1 MRTSEGKTS
10 FQIAREAL
18 DKAGLNDVQV
28 KKAGFFRALFFG
40 NSYSVRKKTIFLRG
54 GIADKDSITAV
65 GLALQKVGIAKM
77 CADGSKMVRT
87 RNTAQVLSIV
97 GPILFVPVVLVG
109 FLVDIL
115 LFSTLGTFS
124 VVGIVVG
131 LVLVVFGFISTL
143 LNLPVEKRQTILRYK
158 LFKKLEC

>member
-1 MRTSEGKTS
+1 M
-10 FQIAREAL
+10 
-18 DKAGLNDVQV
+18 
-28 KKAGFFRALFFG
+28 FFG